1 MRISEEGKDL
11 IKSFEGCRLNA
22 YKCSAGVP
30 TIGYGNTYYPNGDKV
45 QMNDVITLEQAIEL
59 FDDLIVRYERIV
71 NSKLK
76 VDVKQN
82 EFDALVSHTYNTG
95 GSTTLFRLVNA
106 KADKDKIKNWF
117 TTKYITANKKRLI
130 FSVLAL
136 TDKKVRVFLC
146 SKSTSYKLI

>member
-1 MRISEEGKDL
+1 MDISSNCIKIVTEYEGFSEKPYLDVV
-11 IKSFEGCRLNA
+11 K
-22 YKCSAGVP
+22 VP

-45 QMNDVITLEQAIEL
+45 QMNDVITLQQAIEL

-76 VDVKQN
+76 VEVKQN

-95 GSTTLFRLVNA
+95 GSSTLFKLVNM

-117 TTKYITANKKRLI
+117 TTKYITANGKRLKGLVI
-130 FSVLAL
+130 RRQKEWLL
-136 TDKKVRVFLC
+136 YNK
-146 SKSTSYKLI
+146 

>member
-45 QMNDVITLEQAIEL
+45 QMDDVITLQQAIEL

-76 VDVKQN
+76 VEVKQN

-95 GSTTLFRLVNA
+95 GSTTLFKLVNM
-106 KADKDKIKNWF
+106 KADEDKIKNWF
-117 TTKYITANKKRLI
+117 TTKYITANGKRLKGLVI
-130 FSVLAL
+130 RRQKEWLL
-136 TDKKVRVFLC
+136 YNK
-146 SKSTSYKLI
+146 

>member
-1 MRISEEGKDL
+1 MKISEEGKDL
-11 IKSFEGCRLNA
+11 IKLFEGVRLKA

-30 TIGYGNTYYPNGDKV
+30 TIGFGNTYYPNGDKV
-45 QMNDVITLEQAIEL
+45 KMGDTITLEQARDL

-95 GSTTLFRLVNA
+95 GSTTLFKLVNMEA
-106 KADKDKIKNWF
+106 NKDKIKDWF
-117 TTKYITANKKRLI
+117 LTKYITANGKVLQGLKNRRLKEWEL
-130 FSVLAL
+130 FN
-136 TDKKVRVFLC
+136 K
-146 SKSTSYKLI
+146 

>member
-45 QMNDVITLEQAIEL
+45 QMDDVITLQQAIEL

-95 GSTTLFRLVNA
+95 GSTTLFKLVNI

-117 TTKYITANKKRLI
+117 TTKYITANGKRLKGLVI
-130 FSVLAL
+130 RRQKEWLL
-136 TDKKVRVFLC
+136 YNK
-146 SKSTSYKLI
+146 

>member
-45 QMNDVITLEQAIEL
+45 QMDDVITLEQAKEL

-76 VDVKQN
+76 VEVKQN

-106 KADKDKIKNWF
+106 KADKEKIKNWF
-117 TTKYITANKKRLI
+117 TTKYITANGKRLKGLVI
-130 FSVLAL
+130 RRQKEWLL
-136 TDKKVRVFLC
+136 YNK
-146 SKSTSYKLI
+146 

>member
-1 MRISEEGKDL
+1 MKISEEGKDL
-11 IKSFEGCRLNA
+11 IKLFEGVRLKA

-30 TIGYGNTYYPNGDKV
+30 TIGFGNTYYPNGDKV
-45 QMNDVITLEQAIEL
+45 KMGDTITLEQARDL

-95 GSTTLFRLVNA
+95 GSTTLFKLVNMEA
-106 KADKDKIKNWF
+106 NKEKIKDWF
-117 TTKYITANKKRLI
+117 LTKYITANGKVLQGLKNRRLKEWEL
-130 FSVLAL
+130 FN
-136 TDKKVRVFLC
+136 K
-146 SKSTSYKLI
+146 

>member
-45 QMNDVITLEQAIEL
+45 QMDDVITLQQAIEL

-76 VDVKQN
+76 VEVKQN

-95 GSTTLFRLVNA
+95 GSTTLFKLVNM

-117 TTKYITANKKRLI
+117 TTKYITANGKRLKGLVI
-130 FSVLAL
+130 RRQKEWLL
-136 TDKKVRVFLC
+136 YNK
-146 SKSTSYKLI
+146 

>member
-11 IKSFEGCRLNA
+11 IRSFEGCRLNA

-45 QMNDVITLEQAIEL
+45 QMNDVITLQQAIEL

-95 GSTTLFRLVNA
+95 GSSTLFKLVNMEA
-106 KADKDKIKNWF
+106 PKDKIKNWF
-117 TTKYITANKKRLI
+117 TTKYITANGKRLKGLVI
-130 FSVLAL
+130 RRQKEWDLYN
-136 TDKKVRVFLC
+136 K
-146 SKSTSYKLI
+146 

>member
-1 MRISEEGKDL
+1 MKISEEGKDL
-11 IKSFEGCRLNA
+11 IKSFEGCRLDA

-45 QMNDVITLEQAIEL
+45 QMGDVITLEQAVEL

-76 VDVKQN
+76 VEVKQN

-95 GSTTLFRLVNA
+95 GSTTLFKLVNM

-117 TTKYITANKKRLI
+117 TTRYITANGRRLRGLVI
-130 FSVLAL
+130 RRQKEWELYN
-136 TDKKVRVFLC
+136 K
-146 SKSTSYKLI
+146 